1 MLSPVVILVRPQMGE
16 NIGAAAR
23 AMRNFGMKELI
34 LVAPRDGWP
43 NEKAYEMAR
52 NAEIVLD
59 EARIVPTLAEAL
71 ADCNMAIACTG
82 REHAQL
88 KPVADARETLRIVTP
103 LAQSGQRIAILF
115 GPERT
120 GLEGKDLDLADRLLT
135 IPTSP
140 EHPSL
145 NLAQAVAL
153 VLYEWRVSVASLPM
167 PKHGFEAHTPASKDA
182 MGNLLS
188 RLDDLLEEHGFFREE
203 NLKPTMIRNIHA
215 QLLRGQWSEQEVRT
229 FHGILSALTTPV
241 EVIQTM
247 PRRRTGNR
255 STGAK

>member
-1 MLSPVVILVRPQMGE
+1 MTAPVVILVRPQMGE

-23 AMRNFGMKELI
+23 AMRNFGMKELVI
-34 LVAPRDGWP
+34 VAPRDGWP

-71 ADCNMAIACTG
+71 ADCNMVIACTG

-88 KPVADARETLRIVTP
+88 KPVADARETLQTISP
-103 LAQSGQRIAILF
+103 LALAGNRIGILF

-167 PKHGFEAHTPASKDA
+167 PKHGFETHIPAGKEA

-188 RLDDLLEEHGFFREE
+188 RLDEALEQHGFFREA

-215 QLLRGQWSEQEVRT
+215 QLMRGQWSDQEVRT
-229 FHGILSALTTPV
+229 FHGIISALTTPV
-241 EVIQTM
+241 ETIQSI
-247 PRRRTGNR
+247 PRKR
-255 STGAK
+255 K